1 MLSRNRCNFFIFNI
15 FQFHNQKIKHGKP
28 AMFIVYVKKTTM
40 TQRARIKLAS
50 TDIDLL
56 NKVCSDIKDISDK
69 TGVKLYGPIPLP
81 TKKLKITTRKSPCGE
96 GKATWERYEMR
107 VHKRMIDL
115 SADERTLRLVMRV
128 PIPEGL
134 NIEIEMVDA

>member
-1 MLSRNRCNFFIFNI
+1 
-15 FQFHNQKIKHGKP
+15 
-28 AMFIVYVKKTTM
+28 M

-50 TDIDLL
+50 TDIDRL
-56 NKVCSDIKDISDK
+56 NKVCSDIKEISDK

-81 TKKLKITTRKSPCGE
+81 TKKLKITTRKSPSGE

-115 SADERTLRLVMRV
+115 AADERTLRLVMRV

-134 NIEIEMVDA
+134 SIEIEMVDA